1 MSETK
6 FRKIN
11 NIAGWILFSV
21 ALFTYGLTVEPTASY
36 WDAGEYIS
44 TSAKLQIGHPPGAPF
59 HQMMGAIFSLFAP
72 SNELIAL
79 AVNFLSVVS
88 SAFVILFLFW
98 STTLILNKIFKENE
112 FKNSWAIILSASI
125 GALAFTFSD
134 SFWFNAVETEVYALA
149 MLFLSSTFWAGLRWD
164 KDFENERGDKWLLLI
179 SFLIGLSFGVHF
191 MAILTIP
198 AIGMIYYFRK
208 YKDVSLKGFLLA
220 NIISVSVLLF
230 IFKLLLPSTLSIF
243 GQLEVFFVN
252 SFGLPFNSGTIIAGL
267 LMIVI
272 FYKGLSYTRS
282 KGMVQFNTL
291 FLCVL
296 FVFIGFSS
304 WLMIPIRSNAKTV
317 INENSPSDART
328 LLAYYRL
335 EQYPKTYLFYGPMFS
350 DIYAPQDDKEPY
362 VDGKP
367 KYERDYTTGR
377 YKVVNYWEDSEI
389 NSNSKHRGLIPRLW
403 SSNHAANYM
412 NFTNPLKFEIL
423 DRYKNEQVIVESVN
437 EFLNRE
443 LQGEVDGDDYN
454 EFFRSL
460 GPYLNISKPTLFDNL
475 SFLFSYQI
483 NYMYWRYFMWNFAGR
498 QNDIQGDYSIMNGN
512 WISGIKFIDELRIGN
527 QDSIDQDQKN
537 NKARNTYFFLPLI
550 LGIIGLMFCYKYD
563 IKSFWTLLLLF
574 LFTGLALKFYLNERP
589 FEPRERD
596 YALVGSFYVF
606 SIWIGMGYAAISYY
620 LKKYNSKLLQGGIYS
635 LCLLSVPLLMASNN
649 WDDHDRSDRYTA
661 QSLARAYLQSINE
674 DKDAMIFT
682 IGDNDTFALWY
693 AQEIEE
699 FRTDIR
705 TINTSLLAT
714 DWYIDQMKR
723 RAYESSPIPS
733 QMEHENYAFGIRDY
747 IRYENL
753 LDSIRWDIGDFVDW
767 VASDNPRTKYR
778 NLITQAGGDT
788 SDYPENALETVFYP
802 TNKIRLPVNKEN
814 VIESGIVSKEDEDLI
829 VDYIDIDLPESII
842 TKNQILMLDILANN
856 DWKRPIYFT
865 GGSYEDSEYIWMKD
879 YLQLDGLVYKL
890 VPIRTPIDRSNP
902 YEMGRVDSDL
912 MYDIVKKWSWGNSE
926 STEIYHDP
934 ETRKNSISFRSN
946 LSRLSEA
953 LILEGQYERAEEII
967 DLAFEKMPIDFY
979 GYYSLWTPFIEGY
992 YKIDKDLKAHDVVK
1006 KISLKY
1012 SDRLNYYSSL
1022 EIFNQYNV
1030 GEEII
1035 SDIERYR
1042 NLIETMLVFDASE
1055 ITVDEIKRFISSSEK
1070 FNFIYG
1076 EFDYYMSVS
1085 DFIVSLV
1092 KSNELEYSKQII
1104 DKIED
1109 LLIRRVSVFSNLD
1122 EDEQIFYIEG
1132 ITSDINNYSKIIN
1145 SIELFNSELYDNYKK
1160 NLDELLKN
1168 IVE

>member
-98 STTLILNKIFKENE
+98 STTLILNKIFKDNE

-164 KDFENERGDKWLLLI
+164 KDFEDERGDKWLLLI

-208 YKDVSLKGFLLA
+208 YKDVSLKGFLIA

-267 LMIVI
+267 LMIGI

-282 KGMVQFNTL
+282 KGMVQLNTL
-291 FLCVL
+291 FLCIL

-460 GPYLNISKPTLFDNL
+460 GPYLDISKPTLFDNL

-498 QNDIQGDYSIMNGN
+498 QNDIQGDYSIMKGN
-512 WISGIKFIDELRIGN
+512 WISGVKFIDELRIGN

-550 LGIIGLMFCYKYD
+550 LGIVGLMFCYKYD

-606 SIWIGMGYAAISYY
+606 SIWIGMGYAAILYY

-661 QSLARAYLQSINE
+661 QSLARAYLQSIDE

-733 QMEHENYAFGIRDY
+733 QMEHEAYAFGIRDY

-753 LDSIRWDIGDFVDW
+753 LDSVRWDIGDFVDW

-814 VIESGIVSKEDEDLI
+814 VIESGIVNKEDEDLI

-926 STEIYHDP
+926 STDIYHDP

-953 LILEGQYERAEEII
+953 LILEEQYDKAEEII

-979 GYYSLWTPFIEGY
+979 GYYSLWTPLIEGY
-992 YKIDKDLKAHDVVK
+992 YKIDKDLKAQDVVK

-1030 GEEII
+1030 GDEII

-1055 ITVDEIKRFISSSEK
+1055 ITIDEIKRFISSSEK

-1092 KSNELEYSKQII
+1092 KSNEFEYSKQII

-1109 LLIRRVSVFSNLD
+1109 LLIRRTSVFSNLD

-1160 NLDELLKN
+1160 NLDELLNN

>member
-72 SNELIAL
+72 SNDLIAL

-98 STTLILNKIFKENE
+98 STTLILNKIFIENE

-208 YKDVSLKGFLLA
+208 YKDVSLKGFLIA

-282 KGMVQFNTL
+282 KGMVQLNTL

-527 QDSIDQDQKN
+527 QDAIDEDQKN

-606 SIWIGMGYAAISYY
+606 SIWIGMGYTAISYY

-661 QSLARAYLQSINE
+661 QSLARAYLQSIDE
-674 DKDAMIFT
+674 DRDAMIFT

-699 FRTDIR
+699 FRTDVR

-733 QMEHENYAFGIRDY
+733 QMEHEAYAFGIRDY

-753 LDSIRWDIGDFVDW
+753 LDSVRWDIGDFVDW

-814 VIESGIVSKEDEDLI
+814 VIESGIVNKEDKDLI

-912 MYDIVKKWSWGNSE
+912 MYEIVKKWSWGNSE

-946 LSRLSEA
+946 LSRLSET
-953 LILEGQYERAEEII
+953 LILEGQYDKAEEII

-1042 NLIETMLVFDASE
+1042 NLIETMLVFDTSE
-1055 ITVDEIKRFISSSEK
+1055 ITVEEIKRFISSSEK

-1145 SIELFNSELYDNYKK
+1145 SLELFNSEFYENYKK

>member
-98 STTLILNKIFKENE
+98 STTLILNKIFNENE

-208 YKDVSLKGFLLA
+208 YKNVSLKGFLIA

-350 DIYAPQDDKEPY
+350 DVYAPQDDKEPY

-661 QSLARAYLQSINE
+661 QSLARAYLQSIDE
-674 DKDAMIFT
+674 DRDAMIFT

-699 FRTDIR
+699 FRTDVR

-733 QMEHENYAFGIRDY
+733 QMEHETYAFGIRDY

-753 LDSIRWDIGDFVDW
+753 LDSVRWDIGDFVDW

-814 VIESGIVSKEDEDLI
+814 VIESGIVNKEDEDLI

-946 LSRLSEA
+946 LSRLSET
-953 LILEGQYERAEEII
+953 LIIEGQYDKAEEII

-992 YKIDKDLKAHDVVK
+992 YKIDKDLKAQDVVK

-1042 NLIETMLVFDASE
+1042 NLIETMLVFDTSE
-1055 ITVDEIKRFISSSEK
+1055 ITVEEIKRFISSSEK

-1132 ITSDINNYSKIIN
+1132 ITSDINNYSRIIN

>member
-350 DIYAPQDDKEPY
+350 DIYAPQDDNEPY

-620 LKKYNSKLLQGGIYS
+620 LKKYNSKLLQGGVYS

-661 QSLARAYLQSINE
+661 QSLARAYLQSIDE
-674 DKDAMIFT
+674 DRDAMIFT

-699 FRTDIR
+699 FRTDVR

-733 QMEHENYAFGIRDY
+733 QMEHEAYAFGIRDY

-753 LDSIRWDIGDFVDW
+753 LDSVRWDIGDFVDW

-842 TKNQILMLDILANN
+842 TKNQIIMLDILANN
-856 DWKRPIYFT
+856 NWKRPIYFT

-953 LILEGQYERAEEII
+953 LILEEQYDKAEEII

-992 YKIDKDLKAHDVVK
+992 YNINKDLKAQEVVK

-1042 NLIETMLVFDASE
+1042 NLIETMLVFDTSE
-1055 ITVDEIKRFISSSEK
+1055 ITVEEIKRFISSSEK

-1145 SIELFNSELYDNYKK
+1145 SLELFNSEFYENYKK
-1160 NLDELLKN
+1160 NLDELMKN

>member
-423 DRYKNEQVIVESVN
+423 DRYKNENVIVESVN

-661 QSLARAYLQSINE
+661 QSLARAYLQSIDE

-733 QMEHENYAFGIRDY
+733 QMEHEAYAFGIRDY

-934 ETRKNSISFRSN
+934 ETRKNSISFRS
-946 LSRLSEA
+946 
-953 LILEGQYERAEEII
+953 
-967 DLAFEKMPIDFY
+967 
-979 GYYSLWTPFIEGY
+979 
-992 YKIDKDLKAHDVVK
+992 
-1006 KISLKY
+1006 
-1012 SDRLNYYSSL
+1012 
-1022 EIFNQYNV
+1022 
-1030 GEEII
+1030 
-1035 SDIERYR
+1035 
-1042 NLIETMLVFDASE
+1042 
-1055 ITVDEIKRFISSSEK
+1055 
-1070 FNFIYG
+1070 
-1076 EFDYYMSVS
+1076 
-1085 DFIVSLV
+1085 
-1092 KSNELEYSKQII
+1092 
-1104 DKIED
+1104 
-1109 LLIRRVSVFSNLD
+1109 
-1122 EDEQIFYIEG
+1122 
-1132 ITSDINNYSKIIN
+1132 
-1145 SIELFNSELYDNYKK
+1145 
-1160 NLDELLKN
+1160 
-1168 IVE
+1168 

>member
-661 QSLARAYLQSINE
+661 QSLARAYLQSIDE

-814 VIESGIVSKEDEDLI
+814 VIESGIVNKEDEDLI

-953 LILEGQYERAEEII
+953 LILEGQYDRAEEII

-1042 NLIETMLVFDASE
+1042 NLIETMLVFDTSE
-1055 ITVDEIKRFISSSEK
+1055 ITVEEIKRFISSSEK

-1085 DFIVSLV
+1085 DLIVSLV

-1132 ITSDINNYSKIIN
+1132 ITSDINNYSKIVN
-1145 SIELFNSELYDNYKK
+1145 SLELFNSEFYENYKK